1 MAGDNYIASI
11 DIGTDKIALL
21 AAEKD
26 YDNRLRIIGH
36 NICSSDGVKKGAIF
50 SIDSLSRVI
59 TKLIEE
65 TNKSFNLKPGLF
77 RVNISDTH
85 LTCTD
90 GKGKVSVNQVV
101 TRNDV
106 DAVLASAMAMSTP
119 SNKEKIHRI
128 KKKFTINEN
137 VVVDNPLEMEAE
149 VLESKVHIVTVSSA
163 NIRNIEN
170 CLKQSDLQ
178 VEKNGIVLTSI
189 AKSHAI
195 LTQEEK
201 DNGVCIVDIGA
212 GVTSFSVFNEEGI
225 VQSGVISMGGDEV
238 TRDIA
243 YAFDTS
249 LEEAKRLKEKYGVA
263 KSSTLKEEKLI
274 DFTQPEKN
282 KDEHQL
288 SSLQLSEVIEEAYRE
303 ILLALKNELKHHN
316 LDTIIK
322 SGFVLCGGG
331 AQIISCEELVRDF
344 FTRRVKMGAIH
355 RSRISGLDSILT
367 DFRYTGSIGLL
378 LHEDDLRIDVDVIS
392 NGNKG
397 VIDKLKK
404 WTAGGF

>member
-26 YDNRLRIIGH
+26 FDNRLRIIGH
-36 NICSSDGVKKGAIF
+36 NICASDGVRKGVIF

-59 TKLIEE
+59 TKLIKE
-65 TNKSFNLKPGLF
+65 TNKSFDLTPGLF

-90 GKGKVSVNQVV
+90 GKGKVSVNEVV
-101 TRNDV
+101 TRDDL

-119 SNKEKIHRI
+119 SNKEKLHII
-128 KKKFTINEN
+128 KKKFTINES

-163 NIRNIEN
+163 SVRNIEN

-178 VEKNGIVLTSI
+178 VDKIVLTSI

-212 GVTSFSVFNEEGI
+212 GVTSFSVFDEEGI
-225 VQSGVISMGGDEV
+225 VRSGVISMGGDEV
-238 TRDIA
+238 TQEIA
-243 YAFDTS
+243 FAFDTS
-249 LEEAKRLKEKYGVA
+249 FEEAKRLKEFYGVA
-263 KSSTLKEEKLI
+263 KSSALKEEKLI
-274 DFTQPEKN
+274 DFTQPTN
-282 KDEHQL
+282 KEEHQL

-331 AQIISCEELVRDF
+331 AQVISCEELVRDF
-344 FTRRVKMGAIH
+344 FTRRAKIGTIH
-355 RSRISGLDSILT
+355 RSRISGLDNILT

-378 LHEDDLRIDVDVIS
+378 LHEDDFGKDVDVIS
-392 NGNKG
+392 NGNNG
-397 VIDKLKK
+397 VIGKLKK
-404 WTAGGF
+404 WTVRNF